1 MNLLYIFTSGKNFK
15 VAYYIKAYARMLTPR
30 WYNIWRRKRLTGHI
44 QDDEKE
50 YIQQRVN
57 YYNKLTE
64 QSQPYLQRHPDKKEE
79 FVKLKEQKIC
89 NPKVYYFD
97 TQEFFRCFK
106 PEKFWKLFPGDVTFI
121 PTVPA
126 IVKSRP
132 IDGENQNSVVMN
144 LDKIRHFIFVKDT
157 KPFTQKQDVAIFRG
171 KVGRPDTPGYKQHRY
186 RFMQMYW
193 HSHYC
198 NVGEIGRHAN
208 PQWLVPKMTIRQ
220 HLDYKFI
227 ICLEGNDVASN
238 LKWVMS
244 SNSLAVMPKPTFE
257 TWFMEGKLIP
267 NVHYVEI
274 KPDYSDLKQKMDYY
288 IANPHEAQK
297 IIDNA
302 HAYVEQF
309 KNKRRERIISL
320 LVMEK
325 YLNFI
330 NG

>member
-1 MNLLYIFTSGKNFK
+1 
-15 VAYYIKAYARMLTPR
+15 
-30 WYNIWRRKRLTGHI
+30 
-44 QDDEKE
+44 
-50 YIQQRVN
+50 
-57 YYNKLTE
+57 
-64 QSQPYLQRHPDKKEE
+64 
-79 FVKLKEQKIC
+79 
-89 NPKVYYFD
+89 
-97 TQEFFRCFK
+97 
-106 PEKFWKLFPGDVTFI
+106 
-121 PTVPA
+121 
-126 IVKSRP
+126 
-132 IDGENQNSVVMN
+132 MN